1 MELNFLHVHRQPPVI
16 RYDIDSN
23 ASYSIT
29 TRQQQQKIPG
39 KITSKE
45 NTKSIWRKLHNV
57 KG

>member
-29 TRQQQQKIPG
+29 TRQQQQQKIPG

-45 NTKSIWRKLHNV
+45 NTKSI
-57 KG
+57 